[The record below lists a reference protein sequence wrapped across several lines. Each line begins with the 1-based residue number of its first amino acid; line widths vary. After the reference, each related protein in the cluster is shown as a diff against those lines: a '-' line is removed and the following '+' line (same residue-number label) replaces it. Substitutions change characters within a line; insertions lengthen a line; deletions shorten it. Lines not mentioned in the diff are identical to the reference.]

1 MAEKRPNEVSEQ
13 EQDADRLRALQ
24 YRQIKAANKEADRE
38 YLRDK
43 IQAGTHVYDIETIA
57 LMLFSGKEAVQDPVT
72 GTVSMLPLDRDRTM
86 QLKAAA
92 DVKGTLLK
100 KVLPDI
106 KAVEL
111 TGAGGEELGTDRQM
125 AVLELRNRLRAILV
139 GSSLPEVIEQIP
151 EEIPA
156 CLM

>member
-1 MAEKRPNEVSEQ
+1 M
-13 EQDADRLRALQ
+13 RALQ

-43 IQAGTHVYDIETIA
+43 IQAGNHVYDIETIE
-57 LMLFSGKEAVQDPVT
+57 LMLFSGKEAVQEPVT
-72 GTVSMLPLDRDRTM
+72 GTLYMLPLDRYRTM